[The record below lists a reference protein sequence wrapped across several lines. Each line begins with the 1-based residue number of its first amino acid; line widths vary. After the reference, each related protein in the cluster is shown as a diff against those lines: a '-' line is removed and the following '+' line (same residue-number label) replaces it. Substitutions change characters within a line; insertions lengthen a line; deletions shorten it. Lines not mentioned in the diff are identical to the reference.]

1 MKLAAAFL
9 VLSVALLSQP
19 TALAPAAAL
28 APALAPVAALAP
40 AAALAPV
47 AALEAGVESVAGAAA
62 PSFFKGFNP
71 LRFILTSMGINV
83 ERLVE
88 GSRKCVTEVGPDA
101 MGAMGAVKALL
112 RALTFFG

>member
-1 MKLAAAFL
+1 M
-9 VLSVALLSQP
+9 
-19 TALAPAAAL
+19 
-28 APALAPVAALAP
+28 
-40 AAALAPV
+40 
-47 AALEAGVESVAGAAA
+47 AGAVV
-62 PSFFKGFNP
+62 PSYFKGFNP

-112 RALTFFG
+112 VSEAPATSLGAPPSLGEHPLTPDRATLLSAPVGTGRTGHI